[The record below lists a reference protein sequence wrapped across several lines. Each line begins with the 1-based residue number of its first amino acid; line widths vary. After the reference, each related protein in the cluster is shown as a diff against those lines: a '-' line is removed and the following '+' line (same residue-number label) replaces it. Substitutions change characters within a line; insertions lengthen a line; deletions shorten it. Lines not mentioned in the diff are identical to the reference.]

1 MHDLLTRLEGQHR
14 FLIEIA
20 EFAERTQTPEGAWT
34 AAETLAH
41 LARYHSVLLQ
51 RIDLI
56 VGADRPAMPRYKAE
70 ADDAWPQWRDAPLAE
85 SLQEIATQRARLRD
99 RLETLTTEQWSRVG
113 VHPVIG
119 EMTLASW
126 LEFFLVHE
134 AHHLYT
140 ILVRRRQQ

>member
-14 FLIEIA
+14 FLTEIA
-20 EFAERTQTPEGAWT
+20 EFADQTQTPEGAWT
-34 AAETLAH
+34 ATQTLAH

-56 VGADRPAMPRYKAE
+56 LSGDRPAMPRYKAE
-70 ADDAWPQWRDAPLAE
+70 TDEAWPQWRDAPLTQ
-85 SLQEIATQRARLRD
+85 SLQEIARQRARLRE
-99 RLETLTTEQWSRVG
+99 RLEALTTEQWSRVG

-119 EMTLASW
+119 PMTLASW

-140 ILVRRRQQ
+140 LLVRRRLQ